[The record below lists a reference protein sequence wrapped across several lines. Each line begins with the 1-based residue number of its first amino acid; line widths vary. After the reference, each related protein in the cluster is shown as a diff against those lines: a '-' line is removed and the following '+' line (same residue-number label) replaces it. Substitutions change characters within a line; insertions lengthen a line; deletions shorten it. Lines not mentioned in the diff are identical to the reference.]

1 MPSLRPIRQK
11 ISSVKNTRKITSAM
25 KMVSAAKL
33 RRSQEV
39 VENSKPYAAKIRSM
53 MLNLSQGSAK
63 EHSEFFKGRESVHN
77 VVAIIITS
85 DRGLCGGFNMNA
97 IKQFLAFY
105 AENTDKNIKVVVIG
119 KKAND
124 YVVSRNFEI
133 LESLI
138 GLNSSVQFEQT
149 AKIGKLVSEMYTSGQ
164 TDAVYCFYNEFV
176 STAVQRPRTERLLP
190 LSFDVSAEEA
200 NKASDVHYEYEPEAE
215 EILEHLVPQ
224 YINFSIYQRV
234 LESFAGEHGARMMAM
249 EAATKNAKELLESL
263 NIKYNNLRQANITT
277 ELLDIVNGAEALK

>member
-53 MLNLSQGSAK
+53 MVNLSQGSAK

-105 AENTDKNIKVVVIG
+105 AANTDKNIKVVVIG
-119 KKAND
+119 KKASD

-176 STAVQRPRTERLLP
+176 STAIQRPRTERLLP

-200 NKASDVHYEYEPEAE
+200 NKASDAHYEYEPEAE

-249 EAATKNAKELLESL
+249 EAATKNAKELLEAL